1 MAATPTVAA
10 IGAAELFVLLMTERD
25 AAVPPITSGDVDIGF
40 VNEFH
45 VCSLKSKAPTSRGF
59 VTNQFEKIKRV

>member
-1 MAATPTVAA
+1 
-10 IGAAELFVLLMTERD
+10 MTEGD

-40 VNEFH
+40 VYEFH
-45 VCSLKSKAPTSRGF
+45 GSSVKSKAPTSRGF